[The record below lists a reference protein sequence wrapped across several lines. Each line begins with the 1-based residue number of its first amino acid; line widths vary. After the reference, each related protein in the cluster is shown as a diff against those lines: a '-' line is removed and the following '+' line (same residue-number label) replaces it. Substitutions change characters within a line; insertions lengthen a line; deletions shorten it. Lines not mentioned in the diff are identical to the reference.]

1 VTTIPLKLDVDSLRA
16 LKSVADHGGVT
27 RAAHHLSLSQSAISH
42 KIKRLED
49 HIECRLLNR
58 RSGLPLLTDT
68 GERLLG
74 YANRI
79 LALHDEAAATLGRR
93 TLTGNIR
100 MGMTEDMTSSGLA
113 QVLARFARVFPD
125 VSVRVYVAQSQV
137 LQEEVD
143 SGAINLGVMQVFAR
157 EVRPGDTVLFRH
169 RLCWAKARDFVLPE
183 DGPVP
188 FLAYD
193 DRCFYKAWLVE
204 NAGTMGRAFRTVL
217 ECSSNAGI
225 LAGIEAGLGVSIV
238 NLEHL
243 SHGMEAIE
251 QDGFR
256 EPPDIAY
263 VVRTSPKSKSN
274 AVGALCEG
282 IAKEAEEGDILKI
295 AL

>member
-1 VTTIPLKLDVDSLRA
+1 MTTIPVKLDVDSLRA

-49 HIECRLLNR
+49 HIDCRLLNR

-79 LALHDEAAATLGRR
+79 LALHDEAAATLSRR

-125 VSVRVYVAQSQV
+125 VSVRVHVAQSLV

-143 SGAINLGVMQVFAR
+143 NAAIDLGVMQVFAQD
-157 EVRPGDTVLFRH
+157 VRPGDMVLFRH
-169 RLCWAKARDFVLPE
+169 RLCWAKAKDFVLPE

-204 NAGTMGRAFRTVL
+204 NAGTMGREFRTVL
-217 ECSSNAGI
+217 ECASNAGI

-238 NLEHL
+238 NEEHL
-243 SHGMEAIE
+243 SAAMEE
-251 QDGFR
+251 VSGDVFR
-256 EPPDIAY
+256 APPDIAY
-263 VVRTSPKSKSN
+263 VVRLSGKHASN
-274 AVGALCEG
+274 AVRALRDG
-282 IAKEAEEGDILKI
+282 IAQEAGEGEILKI
-295 AL
+295 SL